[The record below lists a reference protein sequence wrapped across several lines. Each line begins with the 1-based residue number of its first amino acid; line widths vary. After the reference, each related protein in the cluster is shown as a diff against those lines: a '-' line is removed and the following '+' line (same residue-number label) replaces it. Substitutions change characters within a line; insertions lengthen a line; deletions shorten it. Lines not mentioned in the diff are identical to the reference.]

1 MNMETKVKNMLI
13 TDERENTLVY
23 CLTLTEDELRQFC
36 ETCDVHPTDICEI
49 RDDEIQYY
57 VIDGRV
63 WIDTPEKE
71 AAARRRI
78 A

>member
-1 MNMETKVKNMLI
+1 MEQKVKNMLI
-13 TDERENTLVY
+13 TDENENTLIY
-23 CLTLTEDELRQFC
+23 CLTLTKNEIRKFC
-36 ETCDVHPTDICEI
+36 EMNDVYPTDICEV

-57 VIDGRV
+57 IIDGRV

-71 AAARRRI
+71 AAVRRLI